1 MDKKTKPTNPQQ
13 LTDQLKSA
21 VLPMVRHHAFIAA
34 VVFLGF
40 LVYAVFTVSQILL
53 NDDKSMNAEAQKQAI
68 TTHFDQKTIDQ
79 IEQLK
84 SRQQSTDL
92 SLPDGHINPFK

>member
-1 MDKKTKPTNPQQ
+1 MNNKKPTNSKQ
-13 LTDQLKSA
+13 LLAQLKEA
-21 VLPMVRHHAFIAA
+21 TQPIVKHHAVIVA

-40 LVYAVFTVSQILL
+40 LAYSVFTVSQILL
-53 NDDKSMNAEAQKQAI
+53 SDDPSTNSEAQKQAI
-68 TTHFDQKTIDQ
+68 TTHFDQTTINQ

-92 SLPDGHINPFK
+92 SLPHGHINPFK

>member
-1 MDKKTKPTNPQQ
+1 MNKSTNSKQLLTK
-13 LTDQLKSA
+13 LKGLGQPVA
-21 VLPMVRHHAFIAA
+21 KHHAVIVA
-34 VVFLGF
+34 VVLLGF
-40 LVYAVFTVSQILL
+40 LTYSVFTVSQILL
-53 NDDKSMNAEAQKQAI
+53 SDDPVMNTEAQQQAI

-92 SLPDGHINPFK
+92 SLPSGHINPFK